1 MITLDAASA
10 RIPWEMVARS
20 RVDDFLP
27 GREEDQQAKTS
38 GYPFL
43 GMANGLT
50 RRLRTAFAPPPA
62 PAPPARRTLRV
73 LVVADPAVNAPLQGA
88 EEEGRRVTELFEQF
102 NRRWENAHNRVV
114 VVPLIGPEE
123 ATITNVLH
131 QVMTDAYDV
140 LHYCG
145 HCTYNPR
152 DPAASGWLFSD
163 GEVLS
168 ADLLS
173 RIDRVPRF
181 VFSNACESG
190 VTPDRIEDRSVD
202 LAPSFAESFFGAG
215 SPTSSAPPGR
225 WTTRQPR
232 PSP

>member
-1 MITLDAASA
+1 MHHCKA
-10 RIPWEMVARS
+10 
-20 RVDDFLP
+20 
-27 GREEDQQAKTS
+27 G
-38 GYPFL
+38 
-43 GMANGLT
+43 
-50 RRLRTAFAPPPA
+50 
-62 PAPPARRTLRV
+62 
-73 LVVADPAVNAPLQGA
+73 

-202 LAPSFAESFFGAG
+202 LAPSFAESFFARGRQLRLHRLAGGRQG
-215 SPTSSAPPGR
+215 SPDLRPDGLRRIARIAREQGLG
-225 WTTRQPR
+225 TRRSGPA
-232 PSP
+232 SEVAV

>member
-1 MITLDAASA
+1 M
-10 RIPWEMVARS
+10 
-20 RVDDFLP
+20 
-27 GREEDQQAKTS
+27 
-38 GYPFL
+38 
-43 GMANGLT
+43 
-50 RRLRTAFAPPPA
+50 
-62 PAPPARRTLRV
+62 
-73 LVVADPAVNAPLQGA
+73 LVVADPAVNAPLQVA
-88 EEEGRRVTELFEQF
+88 QEEGRRVTELFEQF

-202 LAPSFAESFFGAG
+202 WPPRSPSRSSRGVANFVCTAWPVDDEAAQTFALTVYGELLGLHGNKGSARDGAVPQVKWLYEAMSEARRKVAGDEFGVTTGCVPALRR
-215 SPTSSAPPGR
+215 PPVPPL
-225 WTTRQPR
+225 RQTQW
-232 PSP
+232 S